1 MSARAR
7 TCVAAASQSPLLSLQ
22 INSRALPR
30 LLGLA
35 WAVWLVL
42 TTIVAAQTV
51 ELGKP
56 SAEEVPPSATAQ
68 LELVSPD
75 AEIAERL
82 RGLFTSIDGLQEVR
96 PEVQGGVVILR
107 GSTLTAADGERA
119 EAIAGRLAGVVSVE
133 NELTTE
139 HRVSRRVQPLVE
151 RGHQLLRDAIN
162 FAPLIV
168 VAVLTFAAFWLAGH
182 LLTRSSRLF
191 RKIAP
196 NPFIES
202 LIEQALRLIFI
213 VGGLVAA
220 MSILGATALLKSVLG
235 AAGLVGLAIGFA
247 VRDTI
252 ENYIASILLSVR
264 QPFAPNDLVVIE
276 GHEGRVT
283 RLNSR
288 ATLLMTLDGN
298 EVRIPNATVYK
309 SVIINL
315 TRSPE
320 RRFEFEVGVGT
331 ENELGQ
337 AQAIALSATK
347 SVPGVLSDPP
357 PSVVVHEL
365 GAYAVVVKVLAW
377 ADQSNS
383 DFQKVRSEAIRKV
396 KGALEEAGVSMP
408 EPIQNVR
415 SLEDK
420 PPPQAR
426 ASSSGA
432 SPSELSEISDTAA
445 DHTIKDKVHHLRA
458 TGEEDLL
465 SPHAPRE

>member
-1 MSARAR
+1 MFAEGPAW
-7 TCVAAASQSPLLSLQ
+7 AAWRPPPQA
-22 INSRALPR
+22 PR
-30 LLGLA
+30 LILNHVGLMA
-35 WAVWLVL
+35 LV
-42 TTIVAAQTV
+42 VALCMVFATMASAQAV
-51 ELGKP
+51 ELAKP
-56 SAEEVPPSATAQ
+56 TADIEPSTATAP

-82 RGLFTSIDGLQEVR
+82 RGLFASIDGLEEVR

-107 GSTLTAADGERA
+107 GATLTAADGDRA

-151 RGHQLLRDAIN
+151 RGRELLRDAIN
-162 FAPLIV
+162 FAPLIL
-168 VAVLTFAAFWLAGH
+168 VATLTFAAFWLAGH
-182 LLTRSSRLF
+182 VLTRSSRLF
-191 RKIAP
+191 RTIAP

-220 MSILGATALLKSVLG
+220 MSILGATALLGSVLG

-320 RRFEFEVGVGT
+320 RRFEFEIGVGS
-331 ENELGQ
+331 ENDLGR
-337 AQAIALSATK
+337 AQALALSAAK
-347 SVPGVLSDPP
+347 SVPGVMSDPA
-357 PSVVVHEL
+357 PSVIVHEL

-377 ADQSNS
+377 VDQSTS
-383 DFQKVRSEAIRKV
+383 EFLKVRSEAIRKV
-396 KGALEEAGVSMP
+396 KAALDEAGVSMP

-415 SLEDK
+415 SLDDVA
-420 PPPQAR
+420 PAQMR
-426 ASSSGA
+426 SSSNLA
-432 SPSELSEISDTAA
+432 SPNELLEISDTAA
-445 DHTIKDKVHHLRA
+445 DHTIKEKVHHLRA